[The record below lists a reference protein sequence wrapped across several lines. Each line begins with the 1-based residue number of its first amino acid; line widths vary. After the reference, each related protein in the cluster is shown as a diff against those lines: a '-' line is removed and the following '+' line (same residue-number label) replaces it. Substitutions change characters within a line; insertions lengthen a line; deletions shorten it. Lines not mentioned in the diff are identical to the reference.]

1 MNREAYR
8 AQVDAVSFSPDFQDR
23 TMARLRELAQEKE
36 KKTMKKAHWRTGLM
50 AAAAAAVL
58 VVSAYAAVTLLEP
71 RDVAQRAG
79 NEALAAAFE
88 SEAAV
93 TVNETRTV
101 GDYTVTLMGLVSGE
115 GLENLDVSRD
125 RTYAVLAMQRAD
137 GTPIED
143 NVPDL
148 TVTPLIEGYAPWLV
162 NAWTL
167 NGGTTTFAQDGVLY
181 YLLDCNTI
189 EPYADRTVYLTV
201 YPGNHIPPSAERFT
215 FDEETGAIT
224 VQTGAEAA
232 MFVLPLAG
240 K

>member
-93 TVNETRTV
+93 TVNESRRSQAR
-101 GDYTVTLMGLVSGE
+101 GRSPRSG
-115 GLENLDVSRD
+115 G
-125 RTYAVLAMQRAD
+125 
-137 GTPIED
+137 
-143 NVPDL
+143 
-148 TVTPLIEGYAPWLV
+148 
-162 NAWTL
+162 
-167 NGGTTTFAQDGVLY
+167 
-181 YLLDCNTI
+181 
-189 EPYADRTVYLTV
+189 
-201 YPGNHIPPSAERFT
+201 
-215 FDEETGAIT
+215 
-224 VQTGAEAA
+224 
-232 MFVLPLAG
+232 
-240 K
+240 